1 MSFLLKFK
9 CLRPIR
15 RLKLTTLGRGY
26 MGNSQDF
33 RKPAAGEKI
42 HITVDPELRAFL
54 PKYLENRKAD
64 LDTLRAALEKDDF
77 NALQMLIHKIKG
89 HATSYGF
96 TKLSP
101 LCKQM
106 ETAAISH
113 EKKIIAT
120 LLDEYADYI
129 SRVDISQN

>member
-1 MSFLLKFK
+1 
-9 CLRPIR
+9 
-15 RLKLTTLGRGY
+15 

-33 RKPAAGEKI
+33 RKMAAREKI
-42 HITVDPELRAFL
+42 LITVDSELKAFL

-64 LDTLRAALEKDDF
+64 LDKLRVALEMDDF
-77 NALQMLIHKIKG
+77 NALQTLSHKIKG

-96 TKLSP
+96 TQLSP

-106 ETAAISH
+106 ETAAINH
-113 EKKIIAT
+113 EKKIISA

-129 SRVDISQN
+129 SRVDISQT

>member
-1 MSFLLKFK
+1 M
-9 CLRPIR
+9 
-15 RLKLTTLGRGY
+15 
-26 MGNSQDF
+26 
-33 RKPAAGEKI
+33 AAGEKVL
-42 HITVDPELRAFL
+42 ITVDPELKVFL

-64 LDTLRAALEKDDF
+64 LEKLRAALEKDDF
-77 NALQMLIHKIKG
+77 SALQMLSHKIKG

-96 TKLSP
+96 TQLSP

-113 EKKIIAT
+113 EKEIIAT

-129 SRVDISQN
+129 SRVDISQK